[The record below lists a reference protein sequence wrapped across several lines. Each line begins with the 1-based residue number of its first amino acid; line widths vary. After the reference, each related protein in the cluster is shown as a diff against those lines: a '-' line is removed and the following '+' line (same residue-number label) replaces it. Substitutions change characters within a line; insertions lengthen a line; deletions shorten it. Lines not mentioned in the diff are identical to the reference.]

1 MQHFLYQIKK
11 ILRSPMVLFWS
22 ISFPLILGTLFY
34 FMFSSLNEASLFS
47 RIPVGVVGEMEEP
60 YFMEML
66 KGAETGEGKAMFEVT
81 AYERESQAQKALKQD
96 KIEGYILIADEDF
109 ELVVKDSTVS
119 ASIIKVF
126 LDQYKQNRALIER
139 AAAHNP
145 EKIQDLVM
153 AMLKGGEV
161 EIEDIPLKGQDK
173 DPYNQYFYALL
184 AMACL
189 MAAEVGVQ
197 NGLSIQADLSPLG
210 ARRNASP
217 KGKISQVV
225 SDFLATLFIY
235 CVLMAGILAVLVYVF
250 HRDFG
255 SSKGLIFLGVCAG
268 CFTGLAAGTM
278 IAVVFRGSPRA
289 KDAISVAFY
298 MASSFL
304 GGLQWV
310 KITYYLEET
319 CPIVNRINPA
329 TLIVNAFKSLA
340 IFGDVRQYWINVATL
355 VGIGLLFIA
364 VSIVKLGRTKYA
376 SI

>member
-81 AYERESQAQKALKQD
+81 AYEREAQAQKALKQD
-96 KIEGYILIADEDF
+96 KLEGYILIADEDF

-126 LDQYKQNRALIER
+126 VDQYKQNRALMER

-145 EKIQDLVM
+145 EKIQNLVM

-189 MAAEVGVQ
+189 MAAE
-197 NGLSIQADLSPLG
+197 S
-210 ARRNASP
+210 
-217 KGKISQVV
+217 
-225 SDFLATLFIY
+225 FI
-235 CVLMAGILAVLVYVF
+235 G
-250 HRDFG
+250 
-255 SSKGLIFLGVCAG
+255 
-268 CFTGLAAGTM
+268 TLAA
-278 IAVVFRGSPRA
+278 A
-289 KDAISVAFY
+289 K
-298 MASSFL
+298 
-304 GGLQWV
+304 G
-310 KITYYLEET
+310 
-319 CPIVNRINPA
+319 
-329 TLIVNAFKSLA
+329 
-340 IFGDVRQYWINVATL
+340 
-355 VGIGLLFIA
+355 
-364 VSIVKLGRTKYA
+364 
-376 SI
+376 